1 MGARTQYFLL
11 KLIAFRVI
19 TVLNWMT
26 LNNTFDIKMTF
37 SHRTDLWYGL
47 LALKPMGKVAFHRV
61 LVVTGAVIWHSLFR
75 VAAISDFAQT
85 SHQRA
90 SSVCDGF
97 SKTLCPY
104 LTPCQ
109 ITKTSHQVHD
119 DPEFFLSCFYF
130 KSFLFYFFS
139 FCFTPSLPW
148 HLYRGQTA
156 QASISDCYD

>member
-1 MGARTQYFLL
+1 MGARTKYFLL

-75 VAAISDFAQT
+75 QVVAILDYAQT
-85 SHQRA
+85 GDQRA
-90 SSVCDGF
+90 SSVCLRWF
-97 SKTLCPY
+97 LKILCLY

-109 ITKTSHQVHD
+109 ITETSHQVHD
-119 DPEFFLSCFYF
+119 LPEFPLIYNKWCSKASLTAALLMQ
-130 KSFLFYFFS
+130 KSL
-139 FCFTPSLPW
+139 W
-148 HLYRGQTA
+148 W
-156 QASISDCYD
+156 